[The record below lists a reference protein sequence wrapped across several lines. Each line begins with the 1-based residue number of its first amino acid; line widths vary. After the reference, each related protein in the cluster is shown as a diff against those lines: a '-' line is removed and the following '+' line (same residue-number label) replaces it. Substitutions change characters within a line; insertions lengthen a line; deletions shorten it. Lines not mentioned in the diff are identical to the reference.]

1 MCRAYFRLETSARL
15 KLIEADAGS
24 WVADAKNAA
33 SADVLCVD
41 LYDHDAASPVLDT
54 DEFYADCHRVLK
66 AGGAMTVNLFGR
78 DASFERSAQ
87 RIAAA
92 FGVGCVLSLRPTR
105 EGNTIVIG
113 ALTKHYEVATS
124 AEIKAAI
131 PALAAMAHTIGD
143 TQVRNRGTMG
153 GSVANNDPSAD
164 YPAALLALGATIKT
178 DRRTV
183 SADDFFTGMFATAL
197 ETGEIVT
204 AIHIPVPSKAGYAK
218 MKNPASRYSMAG
230 VFVATG
236 PAGVRVAVNG
246 AGNNGVFRV
255 AAMEQALTAK
265 WAPESVAGIK
275 LDPADMNGDIHGSA
289 EYRAHLVTVM
299 AKRAVVDA
307 G

>member
-1 MCRAYFRLETSARL
+1 MYEFAYHKPTS
-15 KLIEADAGS
+15 
-24 WVADAKNAA
+24 VADAVKLLAA
-33 SADVLCVD
+33 DADARPISGGMTLLPALKLRLNKPTMLVD
-41 LYDHDAASPVLDT
+41 LS
-54 DEFYADCHRVLK
+54 
-66 AGGAMTVNLFGR
+66 G
-78 DASFERSAQ
+78 
-87 RIAAA
+87 IAELR
-92 FGVGCVLSLRPTR
+92 GVKR
-105 EGNTIVIG
+105 EGNSIVIG

-131 PALAAMAHTIGD
+131 PALAAMASTIGD

-178 DRRTV
+178 DRRTI

-197 ETGEIVT
+197 EVGEIVT
-204 AIHIPVPSKAGYAK
+204 AIHIPVPAKAGYAK

-236 PAGVRVAVNG
+236 PVGVRVAVNG

-255 AAMEQALTAK
+255 TAMETALAAK

-275 LDPADMNGDIHGSA
+275 LDAGDMNGDIHGSA